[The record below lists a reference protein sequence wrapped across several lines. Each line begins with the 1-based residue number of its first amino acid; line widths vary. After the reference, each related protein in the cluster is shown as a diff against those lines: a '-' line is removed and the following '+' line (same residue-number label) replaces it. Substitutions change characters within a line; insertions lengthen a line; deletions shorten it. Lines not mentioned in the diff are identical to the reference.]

1 MANPHSILCA
11 LALTGSLTGSL
22 VGCGYE
28 PEIPVFASVVSA
40 ETREALREADVRRP
54 DLAAA
59 QIEGALGLYFGSPS
73 APGFRV
79 TEDWLEEERDPS
91 DPWWELSGE
100 AVDAVR
106 AGNRVRF
113 AAQLAGIESAG
124 DRPAGDS
131 PTGEGL
137 HLPAPLRGGQSWV
150 RWQRAFEALIVGDVS
165 LTDLHPDSP
174 SVEDASEDDPTFT
187 WGDEATRFWESYY
200 PALAES
206 AELYRVRCLTCH
218 GALGAGDGPTGM
230 YLNPRPRDLR
240 DGIFKWVD
248 VEANRRPRRAD
259 LLQVLERGVRGSAM
273 PSFRRYSRGELEGLV
288 DWIRY
293 LAVRGETEQLTVY
306 FTGVD
311 GAVDPARVESAYGT
325 VWERWDAAVDQVG
338 AVPDA
343 VPLPADVTPEM
354 VGRGAELFRG
364 SLANCASC
372 HGGDGEGDGE
382 AIWEVDGAGTRARRL
397 DRWGQ
402 PSQPRNLTA
411 GVFFGGDRP
420 RDLYRRIKYGIGGT
434 IMPAADDSLTDADIW
449 SLVYFVL
456 SLSDSN
462 GGPR

>member
-1 MANPHSILCA
+1 MVPSPMAILPSRLCA
-11 LALTGSLTGSL
+11 FAILGSL
-22 VGCGYE
+22 VGCGFE

-40 ETREALREADVRRP
+40 DTRDALLKAEVASP
-54 DLAAA
+54 DLAAVR
-59 QIEGALGLYFGSPS
+59 IGGALELYFGSPS
-73 APGFRV
+73 APGFHL
-79 TEDWLEEERDPS
+79 TEDWLEEERNPS
-91 DPWWELSGE
+91 DAWWELSDG
-100 AVDAVR
+100 AVDLVR

-113 AAQLAGIESAG
+113 AAQLAGIEAAAAG
-124 DRPAGDS
+124 AG
-131 PTGEGL
+131 L
-137 HLPAPLRGGQSWV
+137 QLRVPLRGGQSWV
-150 RWQRAFEALIVGDVS
+150 RWERDFGPVISGEAA
-165 LTDLHPDSP
+165 LTDLHWDSP
-174 SVEDASEDDPTFT
+174 SRGDASEDDPAFT
-187 WGDEATRFWESYY
+187 WGDEAVRFWESYY
-200 PALAES
+200 PTLTES

-288 DWIRY
+288 DWVRY
-293 LAVRGETEQLTVY
+293 LAVRGETEQMVVY
-306 FTGVD
+306 FAGED
-311 GAVDPARVESAYGT
+311 GAVDPARIKTAYDT
-325 VWERWDAAVDQVG
+325 VWDRWDAAVDQVA
-338 AVPDA
+338 AVPNE
-343 VPLPADVTPEM
+343 VPRPAGVSPEM
-354 VGRGAELFRG
+354 IGRGADLFRG

-382 AIWEVDGAGTRARRL
+382 AIWEVGSGGTRSRRL

-420 RDLYRRIKYGIGGT
+420 RDLYRRIKHGIGGT
-434 IMPAADDSLTDADIW
+434 IMPAADDSLTDADVW

-456 SLSDSN
+456 SLSDSK
-462 GGPR
+462 GARR